1 MKTLLL
7 DFLKVTESAAVAAL
21 PWVGSGDKLAADG
34 AATSAMREM
43 LNQMKMYSTIQIG
56 EGEIDEAPM
65 LYIGE
70 KVGMGGVHE
79 LDIAVDPIEG
89 TTPTVNGQ
97 SNAITVIAASQK
109 GTLLHAPD
117 MYMEK
122 IAVGP
127 KAKGKI
133 NLEAPIEENISRVAE
148 ALGKEISEL
157 NVYIQDR
164 RRHQEYIERIR
175 KTGAKVRLFQ
185 DGDVIYSLATC
196 IEHLDVDMFIGIGG
210 APEGVLGAVGIR
222 SMGGEMQAKL
232 LPRNEEEIKRC
243 QAMGIADLES
253 VLIQDDLV
261 STDNCMLIA
270 TGITDTLIMD
280 GIKTVDQQYVT
291 SSIIVNGTEKQVRY
305 VQSIYPIDE
314 RMKESS

>member
-291 SSIIVNGTEKQVRY
+291 SSIIVNGTKKQVRY